1 MGWKNDARRLVIGE
15 RRELGTFEGYWI
27 RPRKF
32 SVQAKD
38 EINAIQRK
46 IQKGIDKK
54 ALISLMKK
62 VKGSKETD
70 QSEEDLE
77 KKLYESITDDEI
89 DSMLD
94 AQGVETKDLIY
105 TKILYGVAEHNFCE
119 EEKSENAQILAAD
132 ILEYEEIAQEIVSIV
147 EEFNRPLAQK
157 RSPS

>member
-38 EINAIQRK
+38 EINAIQRR
-46 IQKGIDKK
+46 IQKSIDKK

-62 VKGSKETD
+62 VKGSKEAD
-70 QSEEDLE
+70 QSEEEIE
-77 KKLYESITDDEI
+77 KKLYESMTDDELN
-89 DSMLD
+89 SMLD

-105 TKILYGVAEHNFCE
+105 TKILYGVAEHNFCD
-119 EEKSENAQILAAD
+119 EEKSEDSKVLAAD
-132 ILEYEEIAQEIVSIV
+132 ILDYEAIAQEIINVV
-147 EEFNRPLAQK
+147 EEFNRPLAPK
-157 RSPS
+157 KSPS